1 MLIEITLIFLAMGFL
16 LAASIEDIKKGE
28 VSNKTSY
35 GFLISAL
42 LASSFFSLYY
52 GDFGIII
59 NAFIGGLLYFATG
72 FFMYM
77 AGIWGGA
84 DVKILAG
91 IGGVAGNLNLQGT
104 FLSSLSLPLS
114 NASPYVIY
122 LVSLAI
128 SAVPYLAIY
137 GIITGIRNPQIFTRF
152 FKRFTT
158 ERKDMINEIK
168 NPGFA
173 LILVMCLGLSILSAL
188 NSNVKFLVISLAI
201 PVFFTII
208 FIYLRVVEKEGFTK
222 IISVDDLKEFDRLID
237 SIEVNGVPIA
247 DTKIEC
253 VSLDEITRIKKLRDE
268 GKIPGSI
275 RVRDGMRF
283 VPALLFGFLFSLL

>member
-1 MLIEITLIFLAMGFL
+1 MLIEITLIFLAVGFL

-42 LASSFFSLYY
+42 LASIFFSLYY

-59 NAFIGGLLYFATG
+59 NAFTGGILYFAAG

-91 IGGVAGNLNLQGT
+91 IGCVAGNLNLRGT

-128 SAVPYLAIY
+128 SAVPYLVIY
-137 GIITGIRNPQIFTRF
+137 GIITCVRNPQIFTRF

-158 ERKDMINEIK
+158 EREDMINEIK